1 MYEVSVKRTFSA
13 AHRLEDIGGKC
24 EDLHGHNFS
33 VEVSVAGDRLNSQ
46 GVVLDFRILKE
57 WIDHILADL
66 DHRYLNE
73 AVHFKGVNPSSENIA
88 RIVYEMIQEEAR
100 ALDLSVSS
108 VTVWESDSSRAT
120 YKGKLE

>member
-33 VEVSVAGDRLNSQ
+33 IEVSVAGDRLNSQ
-46 GVVLDFRILKE
+46 GVVVDFRILKE

-66 DHRYLNE
+66 DQAIE
-73 AVHFKGVNPSSENIA
+73 AASK
-88 RIVYEMIQEEAR
+88 
-100 ALDLSVSS
+100 
-108 VTVWESDSSRAT
+108 
-120 YKGKLE
+120 